1 MLGSQRAHSQLSNE
15 WSHRRAT
22 MPASEVMP
30 ELKCMSSP
38 NLCFPLQSSVHW
50 WAIHW
55 SSNEIEFWR
64 FQFGH
69 NFRYRHR
76 SPTMRPLIGK
86 LRTRSLWSQ
95 QRMLS
100 IVIQIHRDSTSFWW
114 RGVGALYTM
123 CSDKRTQKRSGW
135 LNRCLVHRILPCFMS
150 RCVETIQGL
159 SFYPY
164 SYFQNE
170 VKTALPLEGSTMFSC
185 EIKVSAWIKI
195 VTNTVVWLV
204 QKKFFKKLI
213 TSTRKWHS
221 AYISPSHISKIN

>member
-1 MLGSQRAHSQLSNE
+1 MCFLNIRGKGETSAVPMNLNDNRKHSLLGSQRARSQLSNE

-22 MPASEVMP
+22 MPVSEVMP

-86 LRTRSLWSQ
+86 LRMRSLWPQ
-95 QRMLS
+95 HRMLS
-100 IVIQIHRDSTSFWW
+100 IVIQILR
-114 RGVGALYTM
+114 
-123 CSDKRTQKRSGW
+123 
-135 LNRCLVHRILPCFMS
+135 
-150 RCVETIQGL
+150 
-159 SFYPY
+159 
-164 SYFQNE
+164 
-170 VKTALPLEGSTMFSC
+170 GSTRLPFPSVC
-185 EIKVSAWIKI
+185 GYPLKATVPSAPAMSFVYRIM
-195 VTNTVVWLV
+195 VGYDT
-204 QKKFFKKLI
+204 
-213 TSTRKWHS
+213 
-221 AYISPSHISKIN
+221 